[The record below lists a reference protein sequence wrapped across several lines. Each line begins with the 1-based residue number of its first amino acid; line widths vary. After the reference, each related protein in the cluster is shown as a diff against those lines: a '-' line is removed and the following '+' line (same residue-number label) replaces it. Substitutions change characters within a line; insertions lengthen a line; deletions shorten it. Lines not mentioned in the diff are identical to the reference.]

1 MTKIDKYFLSLIES
15 NKGILYKISKSYA
28 DTLDLQE
35 DLRQEM
41 ILNLWKGFQNF
52 EGKSLFSTWMYKV
65 CLNTAL
71 LYIRKSY
78 RQSSTYL
85 QLEIESVHLDSHQF
99 LDPTEE
105 RIEKLYAAIRTLKPI
120 DRSIILLYLEEMS
133 YKEISKQLGIENGNL
148 RVRILRIKEQLKK
161 ILN

>member
-1 MTKIDKYFLSLIES
+1 MTKIDKDFLNLVES

-41 ILNLWKGFQNF
+41 ILNLWRGFQSF
-52 EGKSLFSTWMYKV
+52 ENKSLFSTWMYKV

-78 RQSSTYL
+78 RQASFNS
-85 QLEIESVHLDSHQF
+85 QFEIESIHLDSHQII
-99 LDPTEE
+99 DTTEE
-105 RIEKLYAAIRTLKPI
+105 RIEKLYAAIRTLKPL
-120 DRSIILLYLEEMS
+120 DRSIILLYLEEMP

-148 RVRILRIKEQLKK
+148 RVKIVRIKEQLKK
-161 ILN
+161 ILI